1 MTRTVAWKVKH
12 TWYWVENTLSG
23 ELSEDQ
29 MITIARTA
37 RSL

>member
-1 MTRTVAWKVKH
+1 V
-12 TWYWVENTLSG
+12 YWVENTLSG